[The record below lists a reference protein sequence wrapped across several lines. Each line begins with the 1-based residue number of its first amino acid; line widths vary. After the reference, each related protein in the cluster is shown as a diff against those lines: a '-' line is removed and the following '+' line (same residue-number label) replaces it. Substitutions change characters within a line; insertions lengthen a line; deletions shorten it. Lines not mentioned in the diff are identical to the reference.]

1 LISGA
6 AALGACFLPADIL
19 RRARQ
24 YQLDNNEVLIEA
36 PESYRRTLYAT
47 PQDSGTWQFA
57 LVARTTEAP
66 RIPSWRDWLENYQG
80 INVDDR
86 NDLAQ
91 WVRENR
97 DYHRLGRKSSDWLDS
112 ELCDRTW
119 CNYIDGQYA
128 YQDSPEA
135 QALDYLFR
143 LNEWLRPVCDRNQ
156 GQHHHEW
163 IQRNL
168 ERPNPR
174 HQHRRLLRVALI
186 RGRLNRPGH
195 EKTVNLF
202 LLGNSRS
209 PRHCSRPQFAGFTI
223 DFAGGRKWEREF
235 IHQPRHG

>member
-1 LISGA
+1 MSTKLSRRHFLISGA

-24 YQLDNNEVLIEA
+24 YQLDHNEVLIEA

-47 PQDSGTWQFA
+47 PQDSGTWQFG
-57 LVARTTEAP
+57 LGARTAETP
-66 RIPSWRDWLENYQG
+66 PIPSWRDWLENYQG

-143 LNEWLRPVCDRNQ
+143 LKLPNRDIQDESGRSVGELTYYFGVHPGNDWHFAEAEGDLVLPALQYRLRELGENTKIEICS
-156 GQHHHEW
+156 
-163 IQRNL
+163 
-168 ERPNPR
+168 NPW
-174 HQHRRLLRVALI
+174 
-186 RGRLNRPGH
+186 N
-195 EKTVNLF
+195 
-202 LLGNSRS
+202 
-209 PRHCSRPQFAGFTI
+209 
-223 DFAGGRKWEREF
+223 
-235 IHQPRHG
+235 